1 MEKKMIEGKTI
12 AITRSRDDSQEFI
25 DLITKERGNVL
36 PLPTIELVS
45 KGEKIVDE
53 FLSALADG
61 DPDYSVFMSSKA
73 ASLLFETAKKVG
85 KFEELQLAIANTIVL
100 AVGPKTKDALEKEN
114 VKVAYMPQRYSSV
127 GIGEIFTKLNAV
139 GKKVIVPRSGASTPF
154 LKDLLEKIGLHVTEL
169 YLYDVC
175 AFRDTS
181 QWNEFRDLFSQDKVD
196 GIIFTSASSV
206 RAFFEIMTKDH
217 DEDQLVDMLHKTMV
231 ISIGPFTADEL
242 KKFNV
247 KNVVADVHT
256 ILGSFDILVKALS

>member
-1 MEKKMIEGKTI
+1 MIEGKTI

-139 GKKVIVPRSGASTPF
+139 GKKVIVPRSGASTSF

-175 AFRDTS
+175 TFRDTS
-181 QWNEFRDLFSQDKVD
+181 QWNEFRDLFSQDKID

-217 DEDQLVDMLHKTMV
+217 DENQLVDMLHKTMV
-231 ISIGPFTADEL
+231 VSIGPFTADEL

-256 ILGSFDILVKALS
+256 ILGSFDVLVKALS

>member
-1 MEKKMIEGKTI
+1 MIEGKTI

-154 LKDLLEKIGLHVTEL
+154 LKDLLEKIGLYVTEL

-217 DEDQLVDMLHKTMV
+217 DENQLVDMLHKTMV
-231 ISIGPFTADEL
+231 VSIGPFTADEL

-256 ILGSFDILVKALS
+256 ILGSFDVLAKALS

>member
-1 MEKKMIEGKTI
+1 MIEGKTI

-53 FLSALADG
+53 LLSALADG

-231 ISIGPFTADEL
+231 VSIGPFTADEL

-256 ILGSFDILVKALS
+256 ILGSFDVLVKALS

>member
-1 MEKKMIEGKTI
+1 MIEGKTI

-53 FLSALADG
+53 LLSALADG

-139 GKKVIVPRSGASTPF
+139 GKKVIVPRSGASTSF

-175 AFRDTS
+175 TFRDTS

-231 ISIGPFTADEL
+231 VSIGPFTADEL

-247 KNVVADVHT
+247 KNVIADVHT
-256 ILGSFDILVKALS
+256 ILGSFDVLAKALS

>member
-1 MEKKMIEGKTI
+1 MIEGKTI
-12 AITRSRDDSQEFI
+12 AITRSKDDSQEFI
-25 DLITKERGNVL
+25 DLITKEKGNVL

-53 FLSALADG
+53 FLSALADE

-73 ASLLFETAKKVG
+73 VSLLFETAKKVG

-139 GKKVIVPRSGASTPF
+139 GKKAIVPRSGASTPF

-181 QWNEFRDLFSQDKVD
+181 QWNEFRDMFSQDKVD

-217 DEDQLVDMLHKTMV
+217 DENQLVDMLHKTMV
-231 ISIGPFTADEL
+231 VSIGPFTADEL
-242 KKFNV
+242 KKFSV
-247 KNVVADVHT
+247 KNAVADVHT
-256 ILGSFDILVKALS
+256 IPGSFDVLAKALS

>member
-53 FLSALADG
+53 LLSALADG

-114 VKVAYMPQRYSSV
+114 VKVAYTPQRYSSV

-217 DEDQLVDMLHKTMV
+217 DENQLVDMLHKTMV
-231 ISIGPFTADEL
+231 VSIGPFTADEL

-256 ILGSFDILVKALS
+256 ILGSFDVLAKALS

>member
-1 MEKKMIEGKTI
+1 MIEGKTI

-25 DLITKERGNVL
+25 DLITKERGNAL

-53 FLSALADG
+53 LLSALADG